1 MLLALAPGGEQCE
14 QAAGLFSPTRV
25 GPAAPG
31 APLQAQKE
39 SHVPSTSSRRLLT
52 VAGVGTATLLAA
64 AAPALAAATPTPSPT
79 CKIPSLT
86 VTPAAGPTGTRVTLT
101 GAHFSG
107 CPAKNSTAKP
117 TPVNP
122 VAIGL
127 VFKASPTTAAAKQL
141 GTTSTTPTGSFT
153 ITVTIPAG
161 EHTGLAELV
170 AVAQDKAT
178 GLGYRAAQPFTITSS
193 AGTTGGTG
201 TSTGT
206 GTGVVRV
213 PTSVPAGSGG
223 MAAASSSSS
232 GEIALLAVA
241 GAAGIGL
248 TAAGSRALR
257 RR

>member
-1 MLLALAPGGEQCE
+1 M
-14 QAAGLFSPTRV
+14 
-25 GPAAPG
+25 
-31 APLQAQKE
+31 
-39 SHVPSTSSRRLLT
+39 PSIATRRLLT
-52 VAGVGTATLLAA
+52 VAGLSATTLLTA

-79 CKIPSLT
+79 CKLPSLT

-127 VFKASPTTAAAKQL
+127 VFKASPSTAAAKQL
-141 GTTSTTPTGSFT
+141 GSTATTPTGSFT

-161 EHTGLAELV
+161 EHPGLAELV

-178 GLGYRAAQPFTITSS
+178 GLGYRAARPFTITSS

-206 GTGVVRV
+206 GTGRGRV

-223 MAAASSSSS
+223 MAAASSSSVSS

>member
-1 MLLALAPGGEQCE
+1 V
-14 QAAGLFSPTRV
+14 R
-25 GPAAPG
+25 
-31 APLQAQKE
+31 AQKE

-52 VAGVGTATLLAA
+52 VAGLSAATLLT

-101 GAHFSG
+101 GTHFSG
-107 CPAKNSTAKP
+107 CPAKNSPAKP

-127 VFKASPTTAAAKQL
+127 VFKASPSTAAAKQL
-141 GTTSTTPTGSFT
+141 GTTSTTPAGSFT

-161 EHTGLAELV
+161 EHPGLAELV

-178 GLGYRAAQPFTITSS
+178 GLGYRAARPFTITSS

-201 TSTGT
+201 TGT

-223 MAAASSSSS
+223 MAASSNSSVPS

>member
-1 MLLALAPGGEQCE
+1 
-14 QAAGLFSPTRV
+14 
-25 GPAAPG
+25 
-31 APLQAQKE
+31 
-39 SHVPSTSSRRLLT
+39 VPSTSSRRLLT

-117 TPVNP
+117 SPVNP

-127 VFKASPTTAAAKQL
+127 VFKTSPATAAAKQL

-161 EHTGLAELV
+161 EPTGLAELA

-206 GTGVVRV
+206 GTGTGTGRV

-223 MAAASSSSS
+223 MAAASSSSSS

-248 TAAGSRALR
+248 TAAGGRALR